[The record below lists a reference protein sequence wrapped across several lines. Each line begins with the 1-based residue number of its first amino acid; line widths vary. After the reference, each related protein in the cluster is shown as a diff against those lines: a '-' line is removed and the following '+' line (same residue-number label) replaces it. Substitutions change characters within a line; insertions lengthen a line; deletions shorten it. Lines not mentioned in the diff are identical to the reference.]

1 MKTDCFKEPVPIFV
15 GLGYPAEIG
24 SVIDAY
30 RYLLEW
36 PTQSRD
42 KGHSVALNACRAALR
57 GEVDAET
64 ARGLFI
70 AFARRHDLLA
80 PDTDIAG
87 TSRTECGENQH
98 VG

>member
-1 MKTDCFKEPVPIFV
+1 MKTDCFEKPVRIFV
-15 GLGYPAEIG
+15 GLGYPTEIG

-36 PTQSRD
+36 PAQSRD

-64 ARGLFI
+64 ARGLFV
-70 AFARRHDLLA
+70 AFARRNDLLA
-80 PDTDIAG
+80 PDADIAG
-87 TSRTECGENQH
+87 ASRTGYGETQH
-98 VG
+98 VE